1 MKQGHG
7 YDRKLSRILRKAA
20 EVFAN
25 KRYDGASIRDI
36 SRATGVS
43 PSGLYYYFSSKEE
56 LLFLIQRR
64 CLEALIRRVSK
75 DLEEVDIPTDRL
87 AAIVQNHLRFSGENP
102 SEMKVLSHEGHG
114 LSLEHE
120 QEITRLRQEYTDI
133 TQACVRR
140 LAPSAP
146 ESGHH
151 IATMAL
157 LGMLEGVRTWY
168 PQSGDLAVDEL
179 GSILLALFLDGAR
192 SPPASA
198 RPQGQPEPDITS
210 PFAWGPQ

>member
-7 YDRKLSRILRKAA
+7 YDRKQSLILRRAA

-64 CLEALIRRVSK
+64 CLEALIRRVSQ

-87 AAIVQNHLRFSGENP
+87 GAIVRNHLRFSVENP
-102 SEMKVLSHEGHG
+102 CEMKVLSHEGHG

-120 QEITRLRQEYTDI
+120 QKITRLRQE
-133 TQACVRR
+133 
-140 LAPSAP
+140 
-146 ESGHH
+146 
-151 IATMAL
+151 
-157 LGMLEGVRTWY
+157 
-168 PQSGDLAVDEL
+168 
-179 GSILLALFLDGAR
+179 
-192 SPPASA
+192 
-198 RPQGQPEPDITS
+198 
-210 PFAWGPQ
+210 